1 MPDPFKTLLAIDFD
15 RWAAATY
22 VANFPDV
29 PTLQRRVEDC
39 ISMLPDADVITG
51 GFPCQPH
58 SVAGERKASADERD
72 GGEAL
77 LLAVEKV
84 RPRQVLAENVAGLV
98 TSEGGKYFT
107 WFVGRLER
115 AGYHIQWRLLDSVNY
130 GVPQFRNRL
139 WIWGIRL
146 DVPAVHCWPAPTHA
160 WPPPTEGLFGGHGLL
175 PGITVG
181 QALHIWYPGCGWE
194 QDQPASAKKIRR
206 ICGSGVV
213 RRDHELSDPSPTV
226 MAPTGGKSGLTWA
239 DHQTIAECMGATISG
254 EVAIGPA
261 DMCMPIPAYNHGTAD
276 PSQPCPTIKAGG
288 NVDASGH
295 QGGACPPAIPV
306 HSHHAVYGGG
316 SNPRHSGDARTE
328 RDITREPCTTL
339 GCDAGNAIPYHWS
352 DAMLAKHPPASP
364 ASPAS
369 TVQAK
374 FYKGGAEGLLSV
386 DGRTWENRHAP
397 ASPASPAPTVRA
409 RSPRDGGRC
418 VENVIAISICAA
430 YNSKELVS
438 AQKRVTD
445 GHATENDAREI
456 LSLLQQTISEEAFF
470 KWATSRSNAIYAAE
484 ILQHAM
490 LRSSLDEGSP
500 PERISKA
507 ERKIAG
513 AKENSGGE
521 MRAMPKTKRKGRA
534 SPGRKHEQQSAVES
548 GASLPLMPQQDSP
561 PSKKMSA
568 LWETSEGLGILR
580 NALSAIQE
588 MGRSDDGERQ
598 SICASEEGGPVSAD
612 SLLQDCG
619 VRKEVPRS
627 RVLQPSRNAGAQ
639 GERLL
644 VRRLTTWEVARL
656 MSMPDDFRWP
666 EKITKTAK
674 YKIIGNGQCSLMVHH
689 LARALQQADPQ
700 SHTVISLFCG
710 GGVGDCG
717 LRGKYWSY
725 ETAEPQSGICL
736 TPGPSGRKED
746 VR

>member
-175 PGITVG
+175 PGVTVG
-181 QALHIWYPGCGWE
+181 QALNIDGHIHKRRG
-194 QDQPASAKKIRR
+194 ASLI
-206 ICGSGVV
+206 
-213 RRDHELSDPSPTV
+213 RRDHPTNEPH
-226 MAPTGGKSGLTWA
+226 PTLEVGA
-239 DHQTIAECMGATISG
+239 DRKFHFYDHGA
-254 EVAIGPA
+254 
-261 DMCMPIPAYNHGTAD
+261 AD
-276 PSQPCPTIKAGG
+276 PSTPCPTIKAGG

-306 HSHHAVYGGG
+306 HSHPADGCEPDETGHVTTMPWNVRTNPHPHTKHPINHPDRPGVTQRSGG
-316 SNPRHSGDARTE
+316 SGHSAHRTKQPANVPDGTLAGDDRRH
-328 RDITREPCTTL
+328 L
-339 GCDAGNAIPYHWS
+339 
-352 DAMLAKHPPASP
+352 
-364 ASPAS
+364 
-369 TVQAK
+369 
-374 FYKGGAEGLLSV
+374 
-386 DGRTWENRHAP
+386 
-397 ASPASPAPTVRA
+397 
-409 RSPRDGGRC
+409 
-418 VENVIAISICAA
+418 
-430 YNSKELVS
+430 
-438 AQKRVTD
+438 RV
-445 GHATENDAREI
+445 N
-456 LSLLQQTISEEAFF
+456 
-470 KWATSRSNAIYAAE
+470 
-484 ILQHAM
+484 
-490 LRSSLDEGSP
+490 
-500 PERISKA
+500 
-507 ERKIAG
+507 
-513 AKENSGGE
+513 
-521 MRAMPKTKRKGRA
+521 
-534 SPGRKHEQQSAVES
+534 
-548 GASLPLMPQQDSP
+548 
-561 PSKKMSA
+561 
-568 LWETSEGLGILR
+568 
-580 NALSAIQE
+580 
-588 MGRSDDGERQ
+588 
-598 SICASEEGGPVSAD
+598 
-612 SLLQDCG
+612 G
-619 VRKEVPRS
+619 VY
-627 RVLQPSRNAGAQ
+627 
-639 GERLL
+639 
-644 VRRLTTWEVARL
+644 VRRLTPEECLRL
-656 MSMPDDFRWP
+656 QSGPDDFKWP

-674 YKIIGNGQCSLMVHH
+674 YKIIGNGQCSLMMHH
-689 LARALQQADPQ
+689 LARALQQADAQ